1 MLAPGCGQGSMGS
14 WIMNKSLLS
23 IISGHGRN
31 LEFLF
36 TPGDVKE
43 ALTGHFEKFLHLTCV
58 QKKYGR
64 S

>member
-1 MLAPGCGQGSMGS
+1 MGS

-36 TPGDVKE
+36 TPGEVKE
-43 ALTGHFEKFLHLTCV
+43 ALAGHFEKFLHLTFV
-58 QKKYGR
+58 QKKYGW